1 MGSRFLCYSL
11 TMPDDGSLTIK
22 LDLNVAQA
30 LEARAREEGVTPEQ
44 YVAEVVSDLIGVD
57 WDTPPPD
64 LIEPEDDLRA
74 SLAEQL
80 RQIESG
86 EAELIPHDDV
96 MREMRAIVGAAKAS
110 KP

>member
-1 MGSRFLCYSL
+1 
-11 TMPDDGSLTIK
+11 MPDDGNFTIK
-22 LDLNVAQA
+22 LDPNIAQA
-30 LEARAREEGVTPEQ
+30 LEARARKEGVTPEQ
-44 YVAEVVSDLIGVD
+44 YIAEVVSDLVGVD
-57 WDTPPPD
+57 WEAPPPD